1 MNYLKNTLYKKP
13 KSRMLKTAGQKAILL
28 YQRLTINKLPTCRYM
43 PSCSEYAYEALDMHG
58 ILRGGWY
65 STKRLCRCHPW
76 GGHGYDPVPER
87 KTQC

>member
-13 KSRMLKTAGQKAILL
+13 KSKILKTAGQKAILL

-65 STKRLCRCHPW
+65 STKRLCRCHPR
-76 GGHGYDPVPER
+76 GGPGCGPVPER
-87 KTQC
+87 KAQC

>member
-13 KSRMLKTAGQKAILL
+13 TNNILKTAGQKAIIL
-28 YQRLTINKLPTCRYM
+28 YQRLTVNKLPTCRYM
-43 PSCSEYAYEALDMHG
+43 PSCSEYAYEALGMHG

-87 KTQC
+87 KAQC

>member
-13 KSRMLKTAGQKAILL
+13 KSKILKTAGQKAILL

-87 KTQC
+87 KAQC

>member
-1 MNYLKNTLYKKP
+1 MNYSKNILHKRSTNKLLKI
-13 KSRMLKTAGQKAILL
+13 AGQKAILL
-28 YQRLTINKLPTCRYM
+28 YQRVTVNKLPSCRYM
-43 PSCSEYAYEALDMHG
+43 PSCSEYAYEAIDAHG
-58 ILRGGWY
+58 ILKGGWY

>member
-13 KSRMLKTAGQKAILL
+13 KSKMLKTAGQKAILL

-87 KTQC
+87 KSQC

>member
-13 KSRMLKTAGQKAILL
+13 KSKMLKTAGQKAILL

-87 KTQC
+87 KAQC